1 MAAIIS
7 DKFRIFNAKQF
18 LESLSE
24 PAGGAQDSAEKTRM
38 YFFVGR
44 PQRWD
49 AFLEIFSS
57 NSINF
62 VAGNSVYVA
71 SDDNGTYT
79 FANSPFKAQ
88 IEEVYD
94 NSLIL
99 TSVSPST
106 NSAPLPGA
114 NLEGWNG
121 TADTGAEARAGVY
134 RYATEDTPPTPLDN
148 QNEKFDVYDE
158 IIAAKRITDQFARNV
173 VTRYDWNLLATEP
186 RFDMWM
192 PDYAATTTGQ
202 VGKQSTTGAASIG
215 DAKFYAVNGNYEV
228 FKCLYN
234 GKFPGQVDPNPVY
247 EPKTTP
253 SAGQGT
259 YSAGTGIF
267 TEGSDTTVADSASSG
282 YVWKYMYTIPTDD
295 VLRFLSTNFM
305 PINLGVTP
313 FNSTAETTRAATE
326 ALAVDG
332 AIYIS
337 LIEDLGSSLPN
348 GIHFAPVLG
357 DGQVS
362 GTEAVA
368 EIVVSGGT
376 INSVRMVT
384 VGSGYTYGTIALDD
398 GATVGG
404 LKYGLFAEQTLT
416 NPRTGVTGTGAI
428 EPILSPQGG
437 HGSDFEL
444 ELNAKRVM
452 TNIRL
457 TYAEGSGDFPVDNDF
472 RRIGIIKDP
481 YNWGT
486 TDFATL
492 DTLNGLY
499 AVKISGTGGTDYVQD
514 EVITQTLAG
523 GGTAR
528 GTVVSWTLDSGSTTE
543 GVLKYIQSPDIHA
556 DNGVLRSFEAGSPIT
571 GAASL
576 SAGSADATTTG
587 STILGVSFTNGFG
600 VPEIEPNSGDI
611 IYVENRR
618 LITRAA
624 DQIEDIKLV
633 IEFWSIPNL
642 LNKVRK
648 IRTLV
653 IHNAPEY

>member
-24 PAGGAQDSAEKTRM
+24 PNGGAEDSPEKTRM

-49 AFLEIFSS
+49 AFLEIYSQ
-57 NSINF
+57 NA
-62 VAGNSVYVA
+62 VAFAENQFVYVA
-71 SDDNGTYT
+71 SDANGSYT
-79 FANSPFKAQ
+79 WANSPFKAS

-99 TSVSPST
+99 SDVTPSVNAT
-106 NSAPLPGA
+106 PLPNA
-114 NLEGWNG
+114 VLEGWNG
-121 TADTGAEARAGVY
+121 AADTGAEARAGVY

-148 QNEKFDVYDE
+148 QIEKFSVYDE
-158 IIAAKRITDQFARNV
+158 IIAAKRITDQFARAV
-173 VTRYDWNLLATEP
+173 ITRYDWNLLATEP
-186 RFDMWM
+186 RFDMYK
-192 PDYAATTTGQ
+192 PDYSATTTGQ
-202 VGKQSTTGAASIG
+202 VGKQSTTGAASLG
-215 DAKFYAVNGNYEV
+215 ASKFYVINSNYEV
-228 FKCLYN
+228 FKCIYN
-234 GKFPGQVDPNPVY
+234 GQFPGQVDPNPVY

-259 YSAGTGIF
+259 YDAGSGLF
-267 TEGSDTTVADSASSG
+267 TESADAVVANTAGSG
-282 YVWKYMYTIPTDD
+282 YIWKYMYTIPTDD

-305 PINLGVTP
+305 PINLTGE
-313 FNSTAETTRAATE
+313 ATRAATE
-326 ALAVDG
+326 AAAVDG
-332 AIYIS
+332 AIDVV
-337 LIEDLGSSLPN
+337 LIEDIGSGLPN
-348 GIHFAPVLG
+348 GTHYAPVLG

-362 GTEAVA
+362 GTQSVVK
-368 EIVVSGGT
+368 IVVTAGAIESTEVVVNGA
-376 INSVRMVT
+376 
-384 VGSGYTYGTIALDD
+384 GYTYASIALDD

-404 LKYGLFAEQTLT
+404 IKYGLYAEQALT
-416 NPRTGVTGTGAI
+416 TARTGVGGTGAL
-428 EPILSPQGG
+428 EVVLPPQGG

-481 YNWGT
+481 FNWST
-486 TDFATL
+486 TDFAVL

-499 AVKISGTGGTDYVQD
+499 AAKITGASADYVSD
-514 EVITQTLAG
+514 ETITQALAG
-523 GGTAR
+523 GGTAK
-528 GTVVSWTLDSGSTTE
+528 GTVVSWTLDSGSTTD
-543 GVLKYIQSPDIHA
+543 GVLKYIQSPDLHA
-556 DNGVLRSFEAGSPIT
+556 DGGVVRAFDDSANIVGS
-571 GAASL
+571 ASL
-576 SAGSADATTTG
+576 ASGSVATGVTATTL
-587 STILGVSFTNGFG
+587 LGVSFTNGFG
-600 VPEIEPNSGDI
+600 TPEIEQNSGDI

-633 IEFWSIPNL
+633 IEF
-642 LNKVRK
+642 
-648 IRTLV
+648 
-653 IHNAPEY
+653 

>member
-24 PAGGAQDSAEKTRM
+24 PVGGADDSPEKTRM

-49 AFLEIFSS
+49 AYLEIYSQ
-57 NSINF
+57 NA
-62 VAGNSVYVA
+62 VAFAKNQFVYVS
-71 SDDNGTYT
+71 SDTNGSYT
-79 FANSPFKAQ
+79 FANSPFRAS

-99 TSVSPST
+99 SDVTPSVNST
-106 NSAPLPGA
+106 PLPNA
-114 NLEGWNG
+114 VIEGWNG
-121 TADTGAEARAGVY
+121 AADTGSEARAGVY

-148 QNEKFDVYDE
+148 QGEKFDIYDE
-158 IIAAKRITDQFARNV
+158 IIAAKRITDQFARGV
-173 VTRYDWNLLATEP
+173 ITRYDWNLLASEP
-186 RFDMWM
+186 RFDMYK
-192 PDYAATTTGQ
+192 PDYSATTTGQ
-202 VGKQSTTGAASIG
+202 VGKQSTTGASSLGA
-215 DAKFYAVNGNYEV
+215 AKFYVVNSNYEV

-234 GKFPGQVDPNPVY
+234 GQFPGQVDPNPVY

-259 YSAGTGIF
+259 YNAGTGIF
-267 TEGSDTTVADSASSG
+267 TEASDPLISGSAN
-282 YVWKYMYTIPTDD
+282 YIWKHMYTIPTDD

-305 PINLGVTP
+305 PINLLGE
-313 FNSTAETTRAATE
+313 ATRTATE

-332 AIYIS
+332 AIDVV
-337 LIEDLGSSLPN
+337 LVEDRGTGLPN
-348 GIHFAPVLG
+348 GTHYAPVLG
-357 DGQVS
+357 DGQS
-362 GTEAVA
+362 AGTPAIVR
-368 EIVVSGGT
+368 IVVTGGL
-376 INSVRMVT
+376 IESCEVVDR
-384 VGSGYTYGTIALDD
+384 GAGYTYGSVALAD
-398 GATVGG
+398 GATVAGRP
-404 LKYGLFAEQTLT
+404 YGLYAEQALT
-416 NPRTGVTGTGAI
+416 TARTGVGGTGAL
-428 EPILSPQGG
+428 EVVLPPQGG

-481 YNWGT
+481 YNWNT
-486 TDFATL
+486 TDFAVL

-499 AVKISGTGGTDYVQD
+499 AVKITGASADYVAD
-514 EVITQTLAG
+514 ETITQSLQG

-528 GTVVSWTLDSGSTTE
+528 GTVVSWTLDSGSTTD
-543 GVLKYIQSPDIHA
+543 GVLKYIQAPDLHA
-556 DNGVLRSFEAGSPIT
+556 DSGIVRSFEGGIGSANIE
-571 GAASL
+571 GSASL
-576 SAGSADATTTG
+576 AAGGVDTTVTG
-587 STILGVSFTNGFG
+587 VSVLGVSFSNGFG
-600 VPEIEPNSGDI
+600 FPEIEQNSGDI

-633 IEFWSIPNL
+633 IEF
-642 LNKVRK
+642 
-648 IRTLV
+648 
-653 IHNAPEY
+653 

>member
-24 PAGGAQDSAEKTRM
+24 PVGGAEDSPEKTRM

-49 AFLEIFSS
+49 AYLEIYSQ
-57 NSINF
+57 NA
-62 VAGNSVYVA
+62 VAFAENQFVYVA
-71 SDDNGTYT
+71 SDANGTYT
-79 FANSPFKAQ
+79 WANSPFKAS

-99 TSVSPST
+99 SDVGPSVNAT
-106 NSAPLPGA
+106 PLPNA
-114 NLEGWNG
+114 VIEGWNG
-121 TADTGAEARAGVY
+121 SADTGAEARAGVY

-148 QNEKFDVYDE
+148 QIEKFSVYDE
-158 IIAAKRITDQFARNV
+158 IIAAKRITDQFARAV
-173 VTRYDWNLLATEP
+173 ITRYDWNLLATEP
-186 RFDMWM
+186 RFDMYK
-192 PDYAATTTGQ
+192 PDYSATTTGQ
-202 VGKQSTTGAASIG
+202 VGKQSTTGAASLG
-215 DAKFYAVNGNYEV
+215 ASKFYVINSNYEV

-234 GKFPGQVDPNPVY
+234 GQFPGQADPNPVY

-259 YSAGTGIF
+259 YNAGTGLF
-267 TEGSDTTVADSASSG
+267 TEAADAVVANAAGSG
-282 YVWKYMYTIPTDD
+282 YIWKYMYTIPTDD

-305 PINLGVTP
+305 PINLAGE
-313 FNSTAETTRAATE
+313 STRAATE
-326 ALAVDG
+326 AAAVDG
-332 AIYIS
+332 AIDVV
-337 LIEDLGSSLPN
+337 LVEDTGSGLPN
-348 GIHFAPVLG
+348 GTHYAPILG

-362 GTEAVA
+362 GTEGVVK
-368 EIVVSGGT
+368 IVVTAGAIEST
-376 INSVRMVT
+376 EVVT
-384 VGSGYTYGTIALDD
+384 RGAGYTYASVALAD

-404 LKYGLFAEQTLT
+404 IKYGLYSDQALT
-416 NPRTGVTGTGAI
+416 TARTGVGGTGAL
-428 EPILSPQGG
+428 EVILPPQGG
-437 HGSDFEL
+437 HGADFEL

-481 YNWGT
+481 FNWTT
-486 TDFATL
+486 TDFAVL

-499 AVKISGTGGTDYVQD
+499 AVKITGASADYVAD
-514 EVITQTLAG
+514 ETITQALAG
-523 GGTAR
+523 GGTAK
-528 GTVVSWTLDSGSTTE
+528 GTVVSWTLDSGSTTD
-543 GVLKYIQSPDIHA
+543 GVLKYIQSPDLHA
-556 DNGVLRSFEAGSPIT
+556 DNGVVRAFDASANIVGGSSLASGGVNT
-571 GAASL
+571 G
-576 SAGSADATTTG
+576 TTG
-587 STILGVSFTNGFG
+587 TTILGVSFTNGFG
-600 VPEIEPNSGDI
+600 FPEIEQNSGDI

-633 IEFWSIPNL
+633 IEF
-642 LNKVRK
+642 
-648 IRTLV
+648 
-653 IHNAPEY
+653 

>member
-24 PAGGAQDSAEKTRM
+24 PVGGAENSAEKTRM

-49 AFLEIFSS
+49 AFLEIFSA
-57 NSINF
+57 NATPF
-62 VAGNSVYVA
+62 VATQFVYVA

-79 FANSPFKAQ
+79 WANSPFRAE

-94 NSLIL
+94 NSLVL
-99 TSVSPST
+99 SNVTPSVSST
-106 NSAPLPGA
+106 PLPGA
-114 NLEGWNG
+114 TLEGWNG
-121 TADTGAEARAGVY
+121 VADTGAEARAGVY

-148 QNEKFDVYDE
+148 QGEKFDVYDE
-158 IIAAKRITDQFARNV
+158 IIAAKRITDQFARSV
-173 VTRYDWNLLATEP
+173 ITRYDWNLLANEP
-186 RFDMWM
+186 RFDMWK
-192 PDYAATTTGQ
+192 PDYSATTTGQ
-202 VGKQSTTGAASIG
+202 VGKTSTTGATSIS
-215 DAKFYAVNGNYEV
+215 DAKFYVVNSNYEV

-234 GKFPGQVDPNPVY
+234 GEFPGQVDPNPVY

-267 TEGSDTTVADSASSG
+267 TEAADTTVAAAGSSG
-282 YVWKYMYTIPTDD
+282 YIWKYMYTIPTDD

-305 PINLGVTP
+305 PINLGATP
-313 FNSTAETTRAATE
+313 FNPTAESTRAATE

-332 AIYIS
+332 AIDIT
-337 LIEDLGSSLPN
+337 LIEDRGSGLPN
-348 GIHFAPVLG
+348 GTHYAPVLG
-357 DGQVS
+357 DGQQS

-376 INSVRMVT
+376 IDSVKMV
-384 VGSGYTYGTIALDD
+384 VPGAGYTYASIALDD

-404 LKYGLFAEQTLT
+404 LKYGLFSDQGLT
-416 NPRTGVTGTGAI
+416 SARTGVGGTGAL
-428 EPILSPQGG
+428 EPVLPPQGG
-437 HGSDFEL
+437 HGGDFEL

-481 YNWGT
+481 YNWGS

-499 AVKISGTGGTDYVQD
+499 AVKISGTGGTDYIQD
-514 EVITQTLAG
+514 EVITQPLAG

-528 GTVVSWTLDSGSTTE
+528 GTVVSWTLDSGSTTD
-543 GVLKYIQSPDIHA
+543 GVLKYLQSPDLHA
-556 DNGVLRSFEAGSPIT
+556 DGGVVRAFEAGTPIT

-576 SAGSADATTTG
+576 AAGSPDVTATAADF
-587 STILGVSFTNGFG
+587 LGVPFTNGFG
-600 VPEIEPNSGDI
+600 LPQIEPNSGDI

-633 IEFWSIPNL
+633 IEF
-642 LNKVRK
+642 
-648 IRTLV
+648 
-653 IHNAPEY
+653 